1 MQETGIGESKR
12 KREIEKETGV
22 EERYR
27 GSHREK
33 DKKRDRTGRERKR
46 DRSGRER
53 DRERKRTTEKERHG
67 GREED
72 RKRERQPQRGRRRG
86 RGERNINRET

>member
-1 MQETGIGESKR
+1 M
-12 KREIEKETGV
+12 

-27 GSHREK
+27 GSHRERK
-33 DKKRDRTGRERKR
+33 VKREIGLGDRKR

-53 DRERKRTTEKERHG
+53 EPQKKRHG

-72 RKRERQPQRGRRRG
+72 RKRDREWKRERERERESHIEGEERQG
-86 RGERNINRET
+86 